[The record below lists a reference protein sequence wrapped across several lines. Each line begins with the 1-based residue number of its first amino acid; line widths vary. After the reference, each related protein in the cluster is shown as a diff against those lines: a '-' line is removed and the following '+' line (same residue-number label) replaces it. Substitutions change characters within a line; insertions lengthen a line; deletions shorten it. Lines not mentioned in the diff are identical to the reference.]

1 MNLNEHWDNIF
12 ENTNDE
18 KLGWYEDDVNQTLK
32 FFDFMDDFKDL
43 TIFITGAGTSLL
55 VDNFV
60 GKTKELTLNDISKK
74 ALEKLELKH
83 EKFKDNINFFHHD
96 LSKEFPENLT
106 KSDIWIDRAVLHFLV
121 KENDI
126 LKYFEN
132 LKNCLNPNAFV
143 LFAEFSIEGANSCAS
158 LPIKKYNSEELSKYL
173 GEDFVLIKEENYTFI
188 NPFGGER
195 PYIYALFRKVDN
207 Q

>member
-12 ENTNDE
+12 ENTKDE
-18 KLGWYEDDVNQTLK
+18 KLGWYENDVNQTLK
-32 FFDFMDDFKDL
+32 FFDFIDDFKDL

-60 GKTKELTLNDISKK
+60 GKTKELILNDISKK

-83 EKFKDNINFFHHD
+83 QTFKGNINFFHHD
-96 LSKEFPENLT
+96 LSKEFPENLS

-121 KENDI
+121 EENDI

-132 LKNCLNPNAFV
+132 LKNSLKPNAYV
-143 LFAEFSIEGANSCAS
+143 LFAEFSLEGANSCAS
-158 LPIKKYNSEELSKYL
+158 LPIKKYNSQELSKYL
-173 GEDFVLIKEENYTFI
+173 GEDFTLIKEENYTFI

-195 PYIYALFRKVDN
+195 PYIYALFKKIV
-207 Q
+207 